1 MLVRRYEPF
10 NEIKRSFDLMNQLIS
25 TMEKGMESEGS
36 LVDFVPKVNTREDNN
51 AYYIEVEL
59 PGVKKEDVDVKVD
72 GNILTISGERKFKEE
87 SKAEDYYK
95 IESSYGTFS
104 RSFTL
109 PEKVDVSKIEAK
121 SQDGIIEIVIPKLN
135 IDTGSKKIEIK

>member
-87 SKAEDYYK
+87 SKA
-95 IESSYGTFS
+95 
-104 RSFTL
+104 
-109 PEKVDVSKIEAK
+109 
-121 SQDGIIEIVIPKLN
+121 VITMK
-135 IDTGSKKIEIK
+135 